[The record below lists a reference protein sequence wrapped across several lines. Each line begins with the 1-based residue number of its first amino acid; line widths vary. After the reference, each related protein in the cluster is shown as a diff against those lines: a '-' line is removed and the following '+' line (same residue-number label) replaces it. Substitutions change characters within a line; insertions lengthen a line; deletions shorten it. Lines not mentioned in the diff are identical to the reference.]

1 MQEKVFNNGDVMI
14 RQGENDPFFYQIIS
28 GSADV
33 FVTDDAEKQIHLA
46 TLKEGA
52 YFGEMALLEGGIPH
66 SATVIA
72 AEDNTRVLEIPGDQ
86 IPQYYKEQPEKIYE
100 LMKYIGSRIR
110 SMTET
115 YENALETIDRLR
127 EKFFAKQ
134 SGKAERGGSSL
145 FGNEKD
151 DSFKSKYEET
161 VSGQCRYAA
170 EQ

>member
-1 MQEKVFNNGDVMI
+1 MQEKVFNSGDVMI

-100 LMKYIGSRIR
+100 LMKYIGLWLL
-110 SMTET
+110 
-115 YENALETIDRLR
+115 YVFLV
-127 EKFFAKQ
+127 
-134 SGKAERGGSSL
+134 SGSLKMPCASSL
-145 FGNEKD
+145 RNQMP
-151 DSFKSKYEET
+151 S
-161 VSGQCRYAA
+161 
-170 EQ
+170 